1 MSLSNAYLALSG
13 AVDADITRGERLA
26 HRTSYRIGGPA
37 AMLAVC
43 HTPEALARVIEVL
56 GGQGVEWV
64 LLGKGSNMLV
74 ADEGFDGC
82 VVVLG
87 RDFSRIEVSRDD
99 ATITAGAAV
108 PLSRVMQEA
117 MRNSLSGLE
126 FACGIPG
133 TLGGAV
139 SMDAGTRRE
148 WIGHRIGSLVVLRP
162 GEGLRRLYGSDVEWG
177 YRWSGLGPTD
187 IVLEAT
193 LVLEPGEKDVI
204 AAEMERL
211 LARRRATQ
219 PMGKPSCG
227 SVFRNPVGPKG
238 AAKLIDECGL
248 KGYAVG
254 GAQVS
259 PVHANFIVNNGRAT
273 AADVLA
279 VMRTMHNRVREAS
292 GVDLQPE
299 VKFLGFAS

>member
-1 MSLSNAYLALSG
+1 MSLPNAYLALSG

-43 HTPEALARVIEVL
+43 HTPNALARVIEVL

-108 PLSRVMQEA
+108 PLSRVVQEA

-193 LVLEPGEKDVI
+193 LVFEPGEKDAI

-248 KGYAVG
+248 KGFAVG

-279 VMRTMHNRVREAS
+279 VMRTMHDRVREAS

>member
-1 MSLSNAYLALSG
+1 MSLANAYLALSG

-43 HTPEALARVIEVL
+43 HTPSALAKVIEVL
-56 GGQGVEWV
+56 SAQDVEWV
-64 LLGKGSNMLV
+64 LMGKGSNLLV
-74 ADEGFDGC
+74 ADAGFDGC
-82 VVVLG
+82 VIVLG
-87 RDFSRIEVSRDD
+87 REFSRLEVCAAD
-99 ATITAGAAV
+99 ATITAGAGV
-108 PLSRVMQEA
+108 LLSKVVSAA
-117 MRNSLSGLE
+117 MKASLSGLE

-133 TLGGAV
+133 TLGGAI

-148 WIGHRIGSLVVLRP
+148 WVGPRVSTLVTYVP
-162 GEGLRRLYGSDVEWG
+162 GKGLRRHAGSEVAWG
-177 YRWSGLGPTD
+177 YRWSGLGPSE

-193 LVLEPGEKDVI
+193 LALEPGDRDAIVSDIEH
-204 AAEMERL
+204 R

-219 PMGKPSCG
+219 PMGKPCCG
-227 SVFRNPVGPKG
+227 SVFRNPAGEKG
-238 AAKLIDECGL
+238 AAELLDACGM
-248 KGYAVG
+248 KGFSVG

-259 PVHANFIVNNGRAT
+259 TTHANFVVNNGTAT

-279 VMRTMHNRVREAS
+279 VIRAMHDRVREVT

-299 VKFLGFAS
+299 VKFLGFSS

>member
-1 MSLSNAYLALSG
+1 MSLPNAYLALSG

-108 PLSRVMQEA
+108 PLSRVVQEA

-193 LVLEPGEKDVI
+193 LVFEPGEKDAI

-248 KGYAVG
+248 KGFAVG

-279 VMRTMHNRVREAS
+279 VMRTMHDRVREAS

>member
-1 MSLSNAYLALSG
+1 MSLANAYLTLSG

-26 HRTSYRIGGPA
+26 HRTTYRIGGPA

-43 HTPEALARVIEVL
+43 HTPAALSRVIEVL
-56 GGQGVEWV
+56 GAQGVEWV
-64 LLGKGSNMLV
+64 VMGKGSNLLV
-74 ADEGFDGC
+74 SDAGFDGC
-82 VVVLG
+82 VIVLG
-87 RDFSRIEVSRDD
+87 REFSRIEVLAEDNK
-99 ATITAGAAV
+99 IVAGAAV
-108 PLSRVMQEA
+108 PLSRVVTAATKASM
-117 MRNSLSGLE
+117 SGLE

-148 WIGHRIGSLVVLRP
+148 WIGRRIESLVVFRP
-162 GEGLRRLYGSDVEWG
+162 GRGLMRVWGTDVEWG
-177 YRWSGLGPTD
+177 YRWTSLGGAD

-193 LVLEPGEKDVI
+193 LALDPGDRAQI
-204 AAEMERL
+204 TAQMERL

-219 PMGKPSCG
+219 PMGKPCCG
-227 SVFRNPVGPKG
+227 SVFRNPPGDRG
-238 AAKLIDECGL
+238 AAQLVEACGL
-248 KGYAVG
+248 KGYSSG

-259 PVHANFIVNNGRAT
+259 DVHANFVVNNGTAT

-279 VMRTMHNRVREAS
+279 VMRTMHDRVREAT

-299 VKFLGFAS
+299 VKFLGFTS

>member
-64 LLGKGSNMLV
+64 LLGTGSNMLV

-108 PLSRVMQEA
+108 PLSRVVQEA

>member
-13 AVDADITRGERLA
+13 AVDADLTRGERLA

-108 PLSRVMQEA
+108 PLSRVVQEA

-292 GVDLQPE
+292 GDDLQPE

>member
-108 PLSRVMQEA
+108 PLSRVVQEA

-299 VKFLGFAS
+299 VKVLGFAS

>member
-108 PLSRVMQEA
+108 PLSRVVQEA

-259 PVHANFIVNNGRAT
+259 PVHANFIVNNWRAT

>member
-108 PLSRVMQEA
+108 PLSRVVREA

>member
-1 MSLSNAYLALSG
+1 
-13 AVDADITRGERLA
+13 
-26 HRTSYRIGGPA
+26 
-37 AMLAVC
+37 MLAVC
-43 HTPEALARVIEVL
+43 HTPNALARVIEVL

-108 PLSRVMQEA
+108 PLSRVVQEA

-193 LVLEPGEKDVI
+193 LVFEPGEKDAI

-248 KGYAVG
+248 KGFAVG

-279 VMRTMHNRVREAS
+279 VMRTMHDRVREAS

>member
-1 MSLSNAYLALSG
+1 MSLPNAYLALSG

-108 PLSRVMQEA
+108 PLSRVVQEA

-193 LVLEPGEKDVI
+193 LVFEPGEKDAI

-248 KGYAVG
+248 KGFAVG

-279 VMRTMHNRVREAS
+279 VMRTMHERVREAS

>member
-1 MSLSNAYLALSG
+1 MSLPNAYLALSG

-43 HTPEALARVIEVL
+43 HTPNALARVIEVL

-108 PLSRVMQEA
+108 PLSRVVQEA

-193 LVLEPGEKDVI
+193 LVLEPGEKDII

>member
-108 PLSRVMQEA
+108 PLSRVVQEA

-193 LVLEPGEKDVI
+193 LVFEPGEKDAI

>member
-108 PLSRVMQEA
+108 PLSRVVQEA

-126 FACGIPG
+126 YACGIPG

>member
-108 PLSRVMQEA
+108 PLSRVVQEA

-193 LVLEPGEKDVI
+193 LVLEPGEKDII

>member
-1 MSLSNAYLALSG
+1 MSLPNAYLALSG

-108 PLSRVMQEA
+108 PLSRVVQEA

-279 VMRTMHNRVREAS
+279 VMRTMHDRVREAS

>member
-108 PLSRVMQEA
+108 PLSRVVQEA

-248 KGYAVG
+248 KGFAVG

>member
-13 AVDADITRGERLA
+13 AVDADIPRGERLA

-108 PLSRVMQEA
+108 PLSRVVQEA

>member
-43 HTPEALARVIEVL
+43 HTTEALARVIEVL

-108 PLSRVMQEA
+108 PLSRVVQEA